1 MREIWK
7 RAQSAQAHTRIGS
20 SVNSLKIV
28 AEWQQSNTA
37 YKYYVAGLRM
47 VFSLQT
53 CDITYEKVAAFR
65 LVEWYDDLF
74 MEVL

>member
-20 SVNSLKIV
+20 SENSLKIV

-47 VFSLQT
+47 VFSLHRHVT
-53 CDITYEKVAAFR
+53 
-65 LVEWYDDLF
+65 
-74 MEVL
+74 